1 MTCEQCGKNKA
12 TVHLTEIV
20 NDQISKLNLCESCA
34 KQKGADAEQ
43 HFGIADLLAALSE
56 GEGGT
61 SGAGGGAS
69 AATGDLIPSKNRCPK
84 CGLTAEDFK
93 KTGRLGCSECY
104 SAFKSNLAPL
114 LKRIHGANQHVGK
127 SPNPS
132 SLQDYKISNKIQ
144 EELDTAKAD
153 LAKAIKKEEFEEAAT
168 LRDKVK
174 FLEKKLKDSAK
185 AAGGTKA

>member
-1 MTCEQCGKNKA
+1 MTCEQCGKSKA

-20 NDQISKLNLCESCA
+20 NDQISKLNLCEACA

-56 GEGGT
+56 GEAGP
-61 SGAGGGAS
+61 AGG
-69 AATGDLIPSKNRCPK
+69 AAAAAAAAAGDLIPSKNRCPR

-104 SAFKSNLAPL
+104 VAFRANLSPL

-132 SLQDYKISNKIQ
+132 AVQDFKVSNKIQ
-144 EELDTAKAD
+144 EELETAKAD

-174 FLEKKLKDSAK
+174 FLEKKLKDSGK
-185 AAGGTKA
+185 

>member
-20 NDQISKLNLCESCA
+20 NEQISKLNLCESCA

-56 GEGGT
+56 GEGGV
-61 SGAGGGAS
+61 SGGAAA
-69 AATGDLIPSKNRCPK
+69 AATSDLIPSKNRCPK

-104 SAFKSNLAPL
+104 VAFRSNLAPL

-132 SLQDYKISNKIQ
+132 SVNDYKASNKIQ
-144 EELDTAKAD
+144 EELDHAKID

-185 AAGGTKA
+185 